1 MSVLL
6 INDKIVNQGK
16 FSFKPISRLVI
27 HIQVQLINP
36 KKANTS
42 DSIPPKM
49 LKISSQV
56 SADSLHNL
64 FNDMLKTGN
73 FPDNLKL
80 ADITP
85 VFFKKIPFHIVNYR
99 PNSVLPSI
107 SNVFEKLMQ
116 KQISGCISN
125 Y

>member
-42 DSIPPKM
+42 NSIPPKM

-80 ADITP
+80 ADISP
-85 VFFKKIPFHIVNYR
+85 VFEKKNPLYKVNYR
-99 PNSVLPSI
+99 PVRVLPSI
-107 SNVFEKLMQ
+107 
-116 KQISGCISN
+116 
-125 Y
+125 